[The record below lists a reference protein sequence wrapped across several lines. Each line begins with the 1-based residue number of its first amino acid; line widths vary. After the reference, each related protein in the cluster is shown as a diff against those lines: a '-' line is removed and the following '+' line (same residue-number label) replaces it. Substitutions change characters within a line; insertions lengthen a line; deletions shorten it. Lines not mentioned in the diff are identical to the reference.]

1 MSARA
6 LFHDPLAVYA
16 LPDATTRAPHLAWM
30 NTAYTRYAQLFGT
43 VDMVP
48 GQPDGVAA
56 WLPPHGAEE
65 TPERLAQARIDQ
77 APAVLGEAA
86 AGRFAAAFA
95 AMESRLHE
103 VVSVPHWYLFML
115 VVDPPRQGHGLGS
128 AVLQAGLARASA
140 DMAPACLLTAEP
152 RNVPFY
158 TRHGMEV
165 AYHGPEPTSGMPF
178 WIFVREPA
186 SGRSES

>member
-6 LFHDPLAVYA
+6 LFLDPLAVYA
-16 LPDATTRAPHLAWM
+16 LPDAVTRAEHLAWM
-30 NTAYTRYAQLFGT
+30 NSAFVRFAQLFGT
-43 VDMVP
+43 VDIVP
-48 GQPDGVAA
+48 GQPDAVAA

-65 TPERLAQARIDQ
+65 TPERLAQAGIDQ
-77 APAVLGEAA
+77 APAVLGEVA

-103 VVSVPHWYLFML
+103 IVPDPHWYLFML

-128 AVLQAGLARASA
+128 ALLQAGLARASI
-140 DMAPACLLTAEP
+140 DKMPACLLTVEP

-158 TRHGMEV
+158 TRHGMRI

-178 WIFVREPA
+178 WVFIREPT
-186 SGRSES
+186 SGRSET